1 MTTTSHYYLG
11 YGLLVGGFN
20 PSEKYYTLLM
30 RHGAARDPASPLV
43 RAPSR
48 VLQHEVLPRQPH
60 LRSDGPVG

>member
-48 VLQHEVLPRQPH
+48 FLQLEAEPHQPH
-60 LRSDGPVG
+60 LRSDDPAG